1 MTVHLGCIE
10 QENKGLKELVEDKVK
25 LFEGR
30 LETQR
35 QLAEQEMAEAVTQIE
50 SLRKMLDEAEEK
62 LNNSRPI
69 PATCSVA

>member
-1 MTVHLGCIE
+1 ME

-30 LETQR
+30 METQR
-35 QLAEQEMAEAVTQIE
+35 QLADQDIAEAVTQIE

-62 LNNSRPI
+62 LKSSRPV
-69 PATCSVA
+69 AVTCTVA